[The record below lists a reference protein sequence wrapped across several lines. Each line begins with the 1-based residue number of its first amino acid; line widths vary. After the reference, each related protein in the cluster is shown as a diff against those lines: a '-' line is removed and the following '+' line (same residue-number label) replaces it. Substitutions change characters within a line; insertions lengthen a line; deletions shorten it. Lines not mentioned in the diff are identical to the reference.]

1 MPLSIQGIYLL
12 RSYAICIH
20 LARTLG
26 ALRGEQRGYKFS
38 RHGEGQLAITID
50 PHIFFG
56 KAESCLHRPTRVNWS
71 KPKKALHTPTVPI
84 ADGGSPTA
92 SPLTVETVKEE
103 APPVSQADSGTE
115 RMEKE
120 LAMMQMR
127 LETLRAEFK
136 AAIQKV
142 HAQTI
147 LTQQLS

>member
-1 MPLSIQGIYLL
+1 MP
-12 RSYAICIH
+12 
-20 LARTLG
+20 
-26 ALRGEQRGYKFS
+26 
-38 RHGEGQLAITID
+38 
-50 PHIFFG
+50 
-56 KAESCLHRPTRVNWS
+56 N
-71 KPKKALHTPTVPI
+71 

-92 SPLTVETVKEE
+92 SPLTVEAVKEE
-103 APPVSQADSGTE
+103 APPVPQADSGTE
-115 RMEKE
+115 RMERE